1 MASDIARVAKHILRQ
16 SKGTRRSDR
25 KVGGEMNKFKH

>member
-1 MASDIARVAKHILRQ
+1 MASDITRVAKHILEK
-16 SKGTRRSDR
+16 SKGTRRLDK